1 MSDFNEMDFGG
12 TYEHA
17 RVVSAS
23 TTARSSYAEG
33 PARAFYNATAGNV
46 TLTLV
51 GEVADADV
59 NVVFT
64 AVPVGAI
71 IPLRHK
77 RLHAHSG
84 GSTTSCALW

>member
-1 MSDFNEMDFGG
+1 MTDFNEMDTGG
-12 TYEHA
+12 TYEFA
-17 RVVSAS
+17 AVVTAS
-23 TTARSSYAEG
+23 TTSGASYAQG

-51 GEVADADV
+51 GDTDV

-64 AVPVGAI
+64 AVPVGMI